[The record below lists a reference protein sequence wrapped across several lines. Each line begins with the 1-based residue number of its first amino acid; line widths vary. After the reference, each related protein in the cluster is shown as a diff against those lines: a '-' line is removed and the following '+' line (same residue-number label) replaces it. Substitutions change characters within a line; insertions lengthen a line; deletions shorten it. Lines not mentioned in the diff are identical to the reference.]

1 MHLYLPSHFRKI
13 AQEQA
18 YWQGVDDAVANLTE
32 EQKDTLY
39 KTLVGEQP
47 VQRITDEQYE
57 RIQKVIEL
65 VHIGFVR
72 QFKEY
77 MDFMTER
84 SEYATVEWEFKRGDM
99 LTEALKKTHFQSE
112 IESLNE
118 SFEYFKN
125 VYETAQM
132 LPSAG
137 QCEKYINELGISE
150 DEAIKAIKELLI
162 PMLSNR
168 SEV

>member
-1 MHLYLPSHFRKI
+1 M
-13 AQEQA
+13 
-18 YWQGVDDAVANLTE
+18 
-32 EQKDTLY
+32 
-39 KTLVGEQP
+39 
-47 VQRITDEQYE
+47 
-57 RIQKVIEL
+57 
-65 VHIGFVR
+65 HIGFVR

-132 LPSAG
+132 LPSAD
-137 QCEKYINELGISE
+137 QCEKYIDELDISE
-150 DEAIKAIKELLI
+150 EDAIKAIKELLI

>member
-1 MHLYLPSHFRKI
+1 M
-13 AQEQA
+13 
-18 YWQGVDDAVANLTE
+18 DDAAANLTE

-39 KTLVGEQP
+39 KTLAGEQP

-65 VHIGFVR
+65 VRIGFMR

-99 LTEALKKTHFQSE
+99 LTEALKKTHFPSE
-112 IESLNE
+112 MKSLNE
-118 SFEYFKN
+118 SFAHFKN

-132 LPSAG
+132 LPSVA
-137 QCEKYINELGISE
+137 QCEKYIDNLGIGE
-150 DEAIKAIKELLI
+150 EEAIKTIKELLI
-162 PMLSNR
+162 PLLLER
-168 SEV
+168 CKE